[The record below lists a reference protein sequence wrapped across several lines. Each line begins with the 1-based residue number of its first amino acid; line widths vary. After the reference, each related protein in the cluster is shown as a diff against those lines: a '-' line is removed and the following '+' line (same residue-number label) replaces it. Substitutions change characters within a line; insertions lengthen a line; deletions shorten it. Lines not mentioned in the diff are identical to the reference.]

1 MSTNTTHT
9 TTGMPEPRRLAN
21 GQTLI
26 FDADDTLWENNIYF
40 ERAIDAFLAYLAH
53 SRLAHEQVR
62 DVLGEIE
69 RKHGY
74 GSQAFARSLEETF
87 RTLAERD
94 VSPDDL
100 AYIHGLAGEIR
111 RHPLELLPE
120 VEETLATLAPRHR
133 LYLLTKGQEDEQRLK
148 IEASGLEPHFIQA
161 LIVAEKQPATYAAV
175 LRDHRLDPE
184 CTWMIG
190 NSPRSDVNPALAAG
204 LHAVFVPH
212 PHTWRLEHEEVRPVA
227 GRTLLTVERLADLTR
242 WF

>member
-1 MSTNTTHT
+1 MQTNDTN
-9 TTGMPEPRRLAN
+9 EPTQRRPS
-21 GQTLI
+21 GETLI

-40 ERAIDAFLAYLAH
+40 ERAIDAFLDYLAH
-53 SRLAHEQVR
+53 SRLSHEEVR
-62 DVLGEIE
+62 DVLSEIE

-74 GSQAFARSLEETF
+74 GSYAFAHSLEETF
-87 RTLAERD
+87 RTLAERE
-94 VSPDDL
+94 VSPADL

-120 VEETLATLAPRHR
+120 VEPTLATLLTRHR

-148 IEASGLEPHFIQA
+148 IEASGLEPCFAQA
-161 LIVAEKQPATYAAV
+161 LIVAEKNPATYVALV
-175 LRDHRLDPE
+175 HDHQLDADH
-184 CTWMIG
+184 TWMIG

-212 PHTWRLEHEEVRPVA
+212 PHTWRLEHEEVRPIA
-227 GRTLLTVERLADLTR
+227 GHTLLTIARLADLTR